1 MTALTAFDDWSQKW
15 IKYDADGTLKAW
27 QEINRSPPTE
37 IGVGTLFYEAD
48 QASPGWHRRYYPG
61 DDGPVSLGFT
71 KDGNFALRDRS

>member
-1 MTALTAFDDWSQKW
+1 
-15 IKYDADGTLKAW
+15 
-27 QEINRSPPTE
+27 
-37 IGVGTLFYEAD
+37 VGTLFYEAD